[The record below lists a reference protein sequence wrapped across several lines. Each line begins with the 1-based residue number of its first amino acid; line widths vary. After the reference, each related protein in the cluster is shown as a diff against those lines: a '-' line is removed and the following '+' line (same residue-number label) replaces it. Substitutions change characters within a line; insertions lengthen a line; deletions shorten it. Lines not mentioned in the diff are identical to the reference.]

1 MIRCRLRA
9 SSSLTARLA
18 LGSILGVCGAS
29 SLFDWQSKT
38 ITGFPGYQTA
48 SAQDAHGKFADPLYL
63 NVTTTPYIFDLA
75 SGSPALNAGTNL
87 GVNTVGVLDYA
98 GNPRVNGT
106 GQINMGA
113 YEQ

>member
-1 MIRCRLRA
+1 MSHWPFRL
-9 SSSLTARLA
+9 
-18 LGSILGVCGAS
+18 
-29 SLFDWQSKT
+29 
-38 ITGFPGYQTA
+38 A

-75 SGSPALNAGTNL
+75 SGSPALNKFGSQHRGRL
-87 GVNTVGVLDYA
+87 GLCGKSS
-98 GNPRVNGT
+98 RKRH